1 MCILSLLSCIV
12 HSTAVNVSEFQ
23 GTQQRDPTEWL
34 SLEKAQWNLLVPAPV
49 DPVTKTGLWDTTVP
63 GSPIPVP
70 AADPTLPT
78 VEMPACLID
87 QLRHT
92 TSQVQICLV

>member
-1 MCILSLLSCIV
+1 MYLGV
-12 HSTAVNVSEFQ
+12 
-23 GTQQRDPTEWL
+23 QQRDPAQWL
-34 SLEKAQWNLLVPAPV
+34 SLQKAQWNLLVPTPV

-87 QLRHT
+87 QLCPFKC
-92 TSQVQICLV
+92 QVHVCLVQ